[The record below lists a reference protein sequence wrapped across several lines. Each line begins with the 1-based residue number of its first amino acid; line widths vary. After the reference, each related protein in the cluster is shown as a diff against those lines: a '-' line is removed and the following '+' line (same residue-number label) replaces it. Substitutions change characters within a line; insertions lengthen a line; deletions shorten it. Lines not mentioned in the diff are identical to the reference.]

1 MKLYVVILLIIFCT
15 FGVQS
20 QNLDRFRIDC
30 ADEVDL
36 PLYDGELSN
45 EELKDQPF
53 SLGFRYIENDEIKYH
68 DELIIYNC
76 NTGKVKLTAEFD
88 KNRLV
93 NDFVVYDA
101 TGEVKKELK
110 LLKNFE
116 SPYVDLNFEFRLQKV
131 AAYPSG
137 TAKIYDNGKLIRT
150 IDFSSND
157 QLPYVINYSFDGNK
171 TSEGKAEIKGL
182 LDSDWKIQRIGVW
195 KNYKDGKLLTENTF
209 NKRGQLIS
217 EKLFDNGNLVS
228 EITVLNPTT
237 KSIKKYYVN
246 GNLKESGKEKE
257 GSKIELWNTYR
268 KDGSI
273 IKKINYA
280 NGLADNVQIFDE
292 NENLIQLKELI
303 TDQEDIPKSIQDKT
317 KVYETEK
324 YFTNGKLKS
333 YGLTQSSKLL
343 GIHEYY
349 NEKGDLIEIS
359 EYDVN
364 GNKINSIDAKTY
376 SAISKKKKQI
386 FSEILVLNTTHP
398 QNLNQLKSIKTL
410 SDSLYLDY
418 DSVIAEY
425 NYKDDF
431 DKKLTYFIEQTKEF
445 DDLSNDLE
453 WYDTLYSSISQYND
467 RNWKYSFELVEKE
480 LRLQKEFAVYKMNRK
495 FEWIKDNFTST
506 KKTLFGSK
514 IIVKNDQDEVYE
526 SISEELFPTLN
537 EQILNAT
544 DKYKVISISQEFE
557 SLVEKA
563 AYIIDNPDEKFRQSL
578 KNSKTINDKKRLFFS
593 AK

>member
-1 MKLYVVILLIIFCT
+1 MKIYVVILLIIFCS
-15 FGVQS
+15 FGVHS
-20 QNLDRFRIDC
+20 QNLNRFRIVC
-30 ADEVDL
+30 ADEVDM
-36 PLYDGELSN
+36 PLYDGELST
-45 EELKDQPF
+45 EELKNQPF

-101 TGEVKKELK
+101 SGEVEKELK

-131 AAYPSG
+131 AAYPTG
-137 TAKIYDNGKLIRT
+137 IAKIYDNGKLIRT
-150 IDFSSND
+150 IDFNSND
-157 QLPYVINYSFDGNK
+157 QLPYVINYDFDGNK
-171 TSEGKAEIKGL
+171 SSEGKAEIKGL
-182 LDSDWKIQRIGVW
+182 LDSEWNIQRVGAW
-195 KNYKDGKLLTENTF
+195 KNYKNGKLLTENTF
-209 NKRGQLIS
+209 SKSGQLIS
-217 EKLFDNGNLVS
+217 EKIYENGNLVS
-228 EITVLNPTT
+228 EMTILNSST
-237 KSIKKYYVN
+237 KSIKRYYTN
-246 GNLKESGKEKE
+246 GTIKESGKEKE

-268 KDGSI
+268 EDGSI
-273 IKKINYA
+273 VKKVNYA
-280 NGLADNVQIFDE
+280 DGLADIVQIFDE

-303 TDQEDIPKSIQDKT
+303 TDKEDIPKSFQDKSEI
-317 KVYETEK
+317 YETKK
-324 YFTNGKLKS
+324 YFSNGQLKS
-333 YGLTQSSKLL
+333 YGLTQSNNPLA
-343 GIHEYY
+343 IHEFY

-359 EYDVN
+359 EYDFN
-364 GNKINSIDAKTY
+364 GNKINSVDAKTY
-376 SAISKKKKQI
+376 LEISKKKKQI
-386 FSEILVLNTTHP
+386 FNEILVLKTTHP
-398 QNLNQLKSIKTL
+398 QNLNQLESIKIL

-418 DSVIAEY
+418 DSVIAKY
-425 NYKDDF
+425 DYKAEF
-431 DKKLTYFIEQTKEF
+431 ENKLSYFLDETKEF

-453 WYDTLYSSISQYND
+453 WYDTLYSSISKFND
-467 RNWKYSFELVEKE
+467 RNWKYSFELIKKE
-480 LRLQKEFAVYKMNRK
+480 LQLQKEFAVYKMNRK
-495 FEWIKDNFTST
+495 FKWIKDNVTSS

-514 IIVKNDQDEVYE
+514 IIVKNNQDEVYE

-544 DKYKVISISQEFE
+544 DKYKVISTSQEFE

-578 KNSKTINDKKRLFFS
+578 KNSKTVNDKKRLFFS